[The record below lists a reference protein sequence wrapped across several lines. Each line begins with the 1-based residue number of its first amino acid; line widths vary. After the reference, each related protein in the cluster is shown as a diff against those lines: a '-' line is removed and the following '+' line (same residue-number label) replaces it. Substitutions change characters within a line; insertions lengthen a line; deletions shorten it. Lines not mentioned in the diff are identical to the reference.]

1 MPPPA
6 PPFDATGVEPGV
18 EPGFEPDFEAEPD
31 RFGEVSRG
39 MGFATRR
46 MAYADWGPRD
56 APVTVVCVHGLT
68 RQGRDFDP
76 LAAALAASGARVI
89 CPDLP
94 GRGRSGPLPSALDY
108 TLAGHC
114 DDLRALLATL
124 GGGPVHWVGTS
135 LGGMIG
141 MALAASGT
149 PIAKLVVNDI
159 GPEVPASATTRVFL
173 KLSRAPGTFA
183 SLDAAE
189 RFFRRN
195 FTAYGELSDAHWR
208 HVTRHSVREVARG
221 RFRWLF
227 DRRIAVGLYF
237 ASILRPRLWRE
248 WARVT
253 APTLIIR
260 GERSDFLDRAT
271 ARRMLDTNRGARL
284 IEIEGVG
291 HMPMLATAAEIE
303 TIHDFLL
310 RP

>member
-6 PPFDATGVEPGV
+6 TVLDAK
-18 EPGFEPDFEAEPD
+18 GFEPDFGAEPD
-31 RFGEVSRG
+31 RFGEITRRS
-39 MGFATRR
+39 GFATYR
-46 MAYADWGPRD
+46 MAYTDWGPRD
-56 APVTVVCVHGLT
+56 AAVTVVCVHGLT

-76 LAAALAASGARVI
+76 LAAVLAASGARVI

-94 GRGRSGPLPSALDY
+94 GRGRSGPLLNPLDY
-108 TLAGHC
+108 TLARHC
-114 DDLRALLATL
+114 DDLRALLRTL
-124 GGGPVHWVGTS
+124 GGAPVHWVGTS

-141 MALAASGT
+141 MALAASGV
-149 PIAKLVVNDI
+149 PIARLVVNDI

-173 KLSRAPGTFA
+173 KLARAPSTFA

-189 RFFRRN
+189 QFFRGN
-195 FTAYGELSDAHWR
+195 FTAYGDLTDAHWR
-208 HVTRHSVREVARG
+208 HVTRHCVRETAQG

-227 DRRIAVGLYF
+227 DRPIGLGLYF

-248 WARVT
+248 WARIT
-253 APTLIIR
+253 APTLIVR
-260 GERSDFLDRAT
+260 GARSDFLDRAT
-271 ARRMLDTNRGARL
+271 AQRMLDTNRRARL
-284 IEIEGVG
+284 VEIEGVG